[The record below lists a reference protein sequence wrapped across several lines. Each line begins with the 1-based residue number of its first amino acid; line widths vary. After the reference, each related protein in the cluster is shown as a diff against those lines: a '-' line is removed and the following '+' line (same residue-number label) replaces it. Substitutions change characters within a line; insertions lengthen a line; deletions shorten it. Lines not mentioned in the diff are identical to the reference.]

1 MCKHGT
7 AVPLPV
13 KFCER
18 AQSYEMMAGICRPIG
33 CTHVADVTME
43 TFYVQ
48 NHEYK
53 KVRGHNQTLQQNS
66 H

>member
-1 MCKHGT
+1 
-7 AVPLPV
+7 
-13 KFCER
+13 
-18 AQSYEMMAGICRPIG
+18 MMAGICGHIG

-53 KVRGHNQTLQQNS
+53 KKCEVTAKLHSR
-66 H
+66 